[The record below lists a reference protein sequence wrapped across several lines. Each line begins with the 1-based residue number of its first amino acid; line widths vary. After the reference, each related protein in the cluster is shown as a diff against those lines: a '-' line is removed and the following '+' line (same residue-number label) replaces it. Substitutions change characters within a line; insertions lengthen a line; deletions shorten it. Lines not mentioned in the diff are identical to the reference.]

1 MQVGFIPTEKFSK
14 LHYAVYLNIFADAG
28 YVSGTGQNEIYH
40 NMLPDSFLRGIGA
53 GIDIV
58 TYYDK
63 VIRLEY
69 SVNGWGESGIFI
81 HFIAGI

>member
-1 MQVGFIPTEKFSK
+1 
-14 LHYAVYLNIFADAG
+14 
-28 YVSGTGQNEIYH
+28 
-40 NMLPDSFLRGIGA
+40 MLPDSFLRGIGA

-63 VIRLEY
+63 VMRLEY